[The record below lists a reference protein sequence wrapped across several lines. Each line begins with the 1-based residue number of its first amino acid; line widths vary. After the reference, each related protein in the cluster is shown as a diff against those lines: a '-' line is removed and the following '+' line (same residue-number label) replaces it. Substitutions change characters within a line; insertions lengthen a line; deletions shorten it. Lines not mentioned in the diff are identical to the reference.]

1 MSGVSVPITVR
12 LALVSKHGSLSR
24 RMSLVLLIPAR
35 FTESIF
41 AKIAFMGSRF
51 FLDELRMI
59 SHEIDLKRINRAM
72 KRTFNCA
79 STLKTGED
87 DEQIIQLQGDHRI
100 DVKEWLIV
108 NEVLTAKEAEERIV
122 VHGG

>member
-1 MSGVSVPITVR
+1 MDVFLNTNKPKIHLRLTKYGNKCITTIE
-12 LALVSKHGSLSR
+12 G
-24 RMSLVLLIPAR
+24 
-35 FTESIF
+35 
-41 AKIAFMGSRF
+41 
-51 FLDELRMI
+51 LDDDL
-59 SHEIDLKRINRAM
+59 DLKRINRAM